1 MKKSIIGGLTI
12 PSKSKNIQKVKLG
25 ELKQEIPKPQSLK
38 IETPIP
44 VAPKSEEPIFFDK
57 IKEKINRIQDDKL
70 RNKLE
75 KYWKKT
81 ENREKETQTLKIE
94 DNSTLTIVSR
104 MV

>member
-1 MKKSIIGGLTI
+1 MKKNITGGLTI
-12 PSKSKNIQKVKLG
+12 PSRLKNEIINIKKL
-25 ELKQEIPKPQSLK
+25 EAPTPKEPN
-38 IETPIP
+38 P
-44 VAPKSEEPIFFDK
+44 EEPIFFEK

-75 KYWKKT
+75 EYWKKT
-81 ENREKETQTLKIE
+81 QNRDNKTQTLKIE